1 MLLKDVC
8 RELVIVGVRCGM
20 NEFEKRL
27 RQVKDLVSQWRSGE
41 QVGVADR
48 LIFHDDIVQMQGMV
62 EENGADVEEIAE
74 EPIMQMEVVTE
85 ASDEFESQ
93 GLGCQV
99 VNVTD

>member
-8 RELVIVGVRCGM
+8 RELVSVGVRCGM

-48 LIFHDDIVQMQGMV
+48 LIFHDDIVQMQ

-99 VNVTD
+99 VNLTD

>member
-1 MLLKDVC
+1 M
-8 RELVIVGVRCGM
+8 
-20 NEFEKRL
+20 
-27 RQVKDLVSQWRSGE
+27 
-41 QVGVADR
+41 
-48 LIFHDDIVQMQGMV
+48 
-62 EENGADVEEIAE
+62 EEIAE